1 MTKYAAKLDISNT
14 VRNIITVGDD
24 VVPNVKI
31 YCEKRFGGTWEESFR
46 DGTRKQPAIIGGT
59 YDAAK
64 DKFIS
69 EQPYASWTLD
79 SNDDWQPPVAIPDI
93 SDEDYKGRMWDEDN
107 QRWTAFKVSDG
118 HNKYAWNPDNSTW
131 TAI

>member
-1 MTKYAAKLDISNT
+1 MTKYAAKLDASNP
-14 VRNIITVGDD
+14 VRNVITIGDD
-24 VVPNVKI
+24 VENVDI
-31 YCEKRFGGTWEESFR
+31 YCAKRFGGTWKESFK

-79 SNDDWQPPVAIPDI
+79 SNDDWQPPVTIPDI
-93 SDEDYKGRMWDEDN
+93 SNEDYKGRMWDEDN
-107 QRWTAFKVSDG
+107 QRWTAFKVSDE